1 MITLSYSCSLVIPV
15 KQGTYRTFEE
25 RSISADLPLEGNI
38 VREGRGVFIE
48 AECGA
53 EVFSVSDGSVIYS
66 GDDIKRYGW
75 LIIVESTDGLMYIYG
90 NLKEGKV
97 FKGETV
103 KKGNILGYAGEDEDG
118 RCGVIYEVRNREGD
132 PLKIN

>member
-15 KQGTYRTFEE
+15 KQGTYRVPED
-25 RSISADLPLEGNI
+25 RDISVDLPVEGNM
-38 VREGRGVFIE
+38 VKKGRGVFIE

-53 EVFSVSDGSVIYS
+53 EVFAVSDGNVIYS

-75 LIIVESTDGLMYIYG
+75 LIIVESVDGLMYVYG

-97 FKGETV
+97 FKGEKV
-103 KKGNILGYAGEDEDG
+103 KRGNILGYAGEDEEG